1 MRPDHLRDDPAL
13 SGSTVV
19 ADLNGCVK
27 AKRMGKVGRDG
38 QRLPTMPRILPTMAR
53 PVRARMACQ
62 CGMSLISTWGC

>member
-38 QRLPTMPRILPTMAR
+38 QRLPAHATLTPDDRSAGAR
-53 PVRARMACQ
+53 KN
-62 CGMSLISTWGC
+62 GM